1 MNRVSIP
8 LLLLSLLPL
17 LLLPLAELAVDM
29 SSSTWNL
36 SSEWLLLFICS
47 VDVALPLIVESMFSK
62 ELSSD
67 MILLEGFTVRVDV
80 DVADVREERV
90 DDAPWLEI
98 FVVLRRRADAR

>member
-1 MNRVSIP
+1 
-8 LLLLSLLPL
+8 
-17 LLLPLAELAVDM
+17 
-29 SSSTWNL
+29 
-36 SSEWLLLFICS
+36 
-47 VDVALPLIVESMFSK
+47 
-62 ELSSD
+62 